1 MKKTISVKKMLC
13 ISLVIFLV
21 GMMLASFISTDGGRV
36 EMRRL
41 SVMTDRGVAI
51 SLEVYKPV
59 TATRDTPAP
68 CVMLLPGGNAAIENM
83 SDSALELARRGIIA
97 IGVEPYT
104 IGKSDV
110 EKDNEGLG
118 TLDVTNYVYGL
129 DFVDTDNIG

>member
-83 SDSALELARRGIIA
+83 SDSALELAQ
-97 IGVEPYT
+97 IGRAHV
-104 IGKSDV
+104 
-110 EKDNEGLG
+110 
-118 TLDVTNYVYGL
+118 
-129 DFVDTDNIG
+129 